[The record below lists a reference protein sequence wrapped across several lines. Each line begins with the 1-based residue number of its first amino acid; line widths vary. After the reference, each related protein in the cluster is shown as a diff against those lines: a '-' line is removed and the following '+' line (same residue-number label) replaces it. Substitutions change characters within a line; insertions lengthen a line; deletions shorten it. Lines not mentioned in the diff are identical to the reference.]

1 MASSQT
7 GCKLKT
13 EDLLPT
19 LTPLP
24 ISVSLQTT
32 ADAFLAEIALDESS
46 ILTQTND
53 LQQLNLPQY

>member
-1 MASSQT
+1 MASSRT

-24 ISVSLQTT
+24 FSFSLQTTT
-32 ADAFLAEIALDESS
+32 ADAFLAEIALDESN
-46 ILTQTND
+46 ILT
-53 LQQLNLPQY
+53 

>member
-32 ADAFLAEIALDESS
+32 TADAFLAEIALDESS
-46 ILTQTND
+46 ILT
-53 LQQLNLPQY
+53 